1 MIKKNYKITD
11 NQIKQEAENKTY
23 EIFGEL
29 DDFQDRTDGFIDGA
43 NWMRERLL
51 EEIND
56 WLLWNNA
63 DYEEA
68 NTIIDD
74 VISECF

>member
-63 DYEEA
+63 DYGEA

>member
-51 EEIND
+51 EEINN